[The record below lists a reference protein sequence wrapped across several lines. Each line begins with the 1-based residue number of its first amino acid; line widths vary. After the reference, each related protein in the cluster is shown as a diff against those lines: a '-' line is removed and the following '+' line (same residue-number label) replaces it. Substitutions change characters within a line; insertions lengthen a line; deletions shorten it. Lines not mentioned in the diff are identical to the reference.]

1 MFKVRLV
8 QSGRLVERGSKGHG
22 FQGVSGLGSLEEPHI
37 PGVRPQQFMAA
48 RELCGTG
55 VAHKLT

>member
-1 MFKVRLV
+1 MRLV